1 MRSRAAASI
10 LTGAGFKEVHSMEG
24 GIRAWQGLVAE
35 GIPEAGMAYFS
46 PATRPEEMI
55 ALAWVLEDGSC
66 KFYESL
72 AKMME
77 DPKPKGL
84 FENLKR
90 SEENHKT
97 TLWKMYEEISGKVPA
112 PEFPDPVIPREPRG
126 DVMEGGMLVSEA
138 LKWSKG
144 KELKD
149 ILELSISL
157 ESNSYDLYLKME
169 RKMEGRNPKQVF
181 KTLSEEEKNHLD
193 QLTSLFNT
201 RVQRDS

>member
-10 LTGAGFKEVHSMEG
+10 LTGAGFKEAHSMEG
-24 GIRAWQGLVAE
+24 GIRAWKGLMAE

-46 PATRPEEMI
+46 PAMRPEEMI
-55 ALAWVLEDGSC
+55 ALAWYLEDGSL

-72 AKMME
+72 AEMTKDRE
-77 DPKPKGL
+77 TKGI
-84 FENLKR
+84 FQNLKR

-97 TLWKMYEEISGKVPA
+97 TLWKMFEEISGKTPA
-112 PEFPDPVIPREPRG
+112 PEFPDTLISAESRG
-126 DVMEGGMLVSEA
+126 DLMEGGMSVREA
-138 LKWSKG
+138 LKWSEG

-169 RKMEGRNPKQVF
+169 KKLEDNRSKQVF
-181 KTLSEEEKNHLD
+181 KTLSEEEKNHLE
-193 QLTSLFNT
+193 QLISLFNK
-201 RVQRDS
+201 RL

>member
-1 MRSRAAASI
+1 
-10 LTGAGFKEVHSMEG
+10 MEG
-24 GIRAWQGLVAE
+24 GIRAWKGLVAE

-46 PATRPEEMI
+46 PAIRPEEMI
-55 ALAWVLEDGSC
+55 ALAWLLEDGSL

-77 DPKPKGL
+77 EQEAKGL
-84 FENLKR
+84 FQNLKR

-97 TLWKMYEEISGKVPA
+97 TLWKMSEEISGKA
-112 PEFPDPVIPREPRG
+112 PTHEFPDAVISRDPRG

-138 LKWSKG
+138 LKWLEG

-169 RKMEGRNPKQVF
+169 RKVEGHNPKQVF
-181 KTLSEEEKNHLD
+181 KALSEEEKKHLE
-193 QLTSLFNT
+193 QLTILFNK
-201 RVQRDS
+201 RV

>member
-1 MRSRAAASI
+1 
-10 LTGAGFKEVHSMEG
+10 MEG
-24 GIRAWQGLVAE
+24 GIRAWKGLVAE

-46 PATRPEEMI
+46 PATRIEEII
-55 ALAWVLEDGSC
+55 ALAWLLEDGSR

-72 AKMME
+72 ANIIE
-77 DPKPKGL
+77 DREEKGI

-97 TLWKMYEEISGKVPA
+97 TLWKMYEELSGKLPA
-112 PEFPDPVIPREPRG
+112 PEFPDTVISKEPRG
-126 DVMEGGMLVSEA
+126 DVMESGMLVSEA
-138 LKWSKG
+138 LKWSEG

-169 RKMEGRNPKQVF
+169 RKGQDRNAKQVF
-181 KTLSEEEKNHLD
+181 KTLSEEEKNHLE
-193 QLTSLFNT
+193 QLTSLFNK
-201 RVQRDS
+201 RL

>member
-1 MRSRAAASI
+1 
-10 LTGAGFKEVHSMEG
+10 MEG
-24 GIRAWQGLVAE
+24 GIRAWKGLVAE

-46 PATRPEEMI
+46 PATRPEEMV

-201 RVQRDS
+201 RIQRDS

>member
-1 MRSRAAASI
+1 
-10 LTGAGFKEVHSMEG
+10 MEG
-24 GIRAWQGLVAE
+24 GVRAWKGLVAE

-55 ALAWVLEDGSC
+55 ALAWLLEDGSQ

-72 AKMME
+72 AEMME
-77 DPKPKGL
+77 DRETKGI
-84 FENLKR
+84 FQNLKR

-97 TLWKMYEEISGKVPA
+97 TLWKMYEEISGKAPT
-112 PEFPDPVIPREPRG
+112 PEFPDTVISKEPRG
-126 DVMEGGMLVSEA
+126 DVMEGGILVSEA
-138 LKWSKG
+138 LKWSKR

-169 RKMEGRNPKQVF
+169 RKVEGRNAKQVF
-181 KTLSEEEKNHLD
+181 KTLSEEEKNHLE
-193 QLTSLFNT
+193 QLTSLFDK
-201 RVQRDS
+201 RL

>member
-1 MRSRAAASI
+1 
-10 LTGAGFKEVHSMEG
+10 MEG

-46 PATRPEEMI
+46 TATRPEEMI
-55 ALAWVLEDGSC
+55 ALAWLLEDGSR

-72 AKMME
+72 AEMME
-77 DPKPKGL
+77 DQESKGV

-97 TLWKMYEEISGKVPA
+97 TLWKLYEELSGKRPA
-112 PEFPDPVIPREPRG
+112 PEFPDTVISSEPRG

-138 LKWSKG
+138 LRWSKG

-149 ILELSISL
+149 ILELSMSL

-169 RKMEGRNPKQVF
+169 RKVESRNAKQVF
-181 KTLSEEEKNHLD
+181 KTLSEEEKIHLD
-193 QLTSLFNT
+193 RLISLFDK
-201 RVQRDS
+201 RL

>member
-10 LTGAGFKEVHSMEG
+10 LTGAGFQEVHSMGG
-24 GIRAWQGLVAE
+24 GIRAWKGLVAE
-35 GIPEAGMAYFS
+35 GIPEAGMTYFS

-55 ALAWVLEDGSC
+55 ALAWLLEDGSC
-66 KFYESL
+66 KFYESI
-72 AKMME
+72 AKIIE
-77 DPKPKGL
+77 DREGKGV

-97 TLWKMYEEISGKVPA
+97 TLWKMYEELSGKAPA
-112 PEFPDPVIPREPRG
+112 PEFPDTVISAEPRG
-126 DVMEGGMLVSEA
+126 DVMEGGMSVSEA
-138 LKWSKG
+138 LTWSEG

-169 RKMEGRNPKQVF
+169 KKVEDNRSKQVF
-181 KTLSEEEKNHLD
+181 KVLSEEEKKHLE
-193 QLTSLFNT
+193 QLTSLFNK
-201 RVQRDS
+201 RL

>member
-1 MRSRAAASI
+1 
-10 LTGAGFKEVHSMEG
+10 MEG
-24 GIRAWQGLVAE
+24 GIRAWHGLVAE

-55 ALAWVLEDGSC
+55 ALAWLLEDGSL

-72 AKMME
+72 AKMIE
-77 DPKPKGL
+77 EQETKGL
-84 FENLKR
+84 FQSLKR

-97 TLWKMYEEISGKVPA
+97 TLWKMYEELSGKP
-112 PEFPDPVIPREPRG
+112 PTHEFPDTVMSKEPRG

-138 LKWSKG
+138 LRWSEG
-144 KELKD
+144 KQLKD

-169 RKMEGRNPKQVF
+169 RKVEGHNAKQVF
-181 KTLSEEEKNHLD
+181 KTLSEEEKNHLER
-193 QLTSLFNT
+193 LTSLF
-201 RVQRDS
+201 VEKL

>member
-1 MRSRAAASI
+1 
-10 LTGAGFKEVHSMEG
+10 MEG

-55 ALAWVLEDGSC
+55 ALAWILEDGTR

-72 AKMME
+72 AQIMVDQE
-77 DPKPKGL
+77 AKGL
-84 FENLKR
+84 FQNLKR

-97 TLWKMYEEISGKVPA
+97 TLWKLFEEISGKP
-112 PEFPDPVIPREPRG
+112 PTHEFPNEVIPAEPTG

-144 KELKD
+144 KALKEVFELC
-149 ILELSISL
+149 ISL
-157 ESNSYDLYLKME
+157 ETNSYDLYLKME
-169 RKMEGRNPKQVF
+169 RNVESRNAKQVF
-181 KTLSEEEKNHLD
+181 KVLSEEEKNHLD
-193 QLTSLFNT
+193 RLTSMFAKNI
-201 RVQRDS
+201 